1 MNILVT
7 GGTGFI
13 GSYFVPLLLE
23 QGHKVRLLVRDEK
36 RA

>member
-13 GSYFVPLLLE
+13 GENFIPRLLE
-23 QGHKVRLLVRDEK
+23 EGNKVRLLVRT
-36 RA
+36 